1 MNKSSS
7 KLKKYLLLG
16 TCLLIIAIVLL
27 PIVNVLLL
35 SLMSDEQSLTQ
46 TIIPNPISLDGYKQ
60 LQSAGLLM
68 PFVRTIIIALLGT
81 IISVILIVFASFS
94 ISRDEF
100 KYKKVVFA
108 FLYVQMVVPTSALI
122 VSRFGL
128 MKDIGLLNTYTSLII
143 SALCSYSSIFIMQSY
158 IKKVP
163 ESLVEMV
170 FVNGGTMKDAIKDVI
185 IPIVKPGIVF
195 ISLLSFIGY
204 YNMYLEPILF
214 ITDPNKKTLQVAV
227 RDLLGA
233 PGDTST
239 QIILP
244 NIQNA
249 AVILTL
255 SIIIIIIPLLN
266 KYYIKGAT
274 DGGVK

>member
-1 MNKSSS
+1 MNNSNF
-7 KLKKYLLLG
+7 KKYLV
-16 TCLLIIAIVLL
+16 IAICVVIIGLVLL

-35 SLMSDEQSLTQ
+35 SFMSDQQSLTQ
-46 TIIPNPISLDGYKQ
+46 TVIPSPFSLDGYKQ
-60 LQSAGLLM
+60 LQSAGLMM
-68 PFVRTIIIALLGT
+68 PFIRTIIISLIGT
-81 IISVILIVFASFS
+81 LISVVLIVFASFS

-100 KYKKVVFA
+100 KYKKIVFA
-108 FLYVQMVVPTSALI
+108 FLYVQMVIPASALI

-128 MKDIGLLNTYTSLII
+128 MKELGLLNTYSALII

-163 ESLVEMV
+163 ESLIEMV

-244 NIQNA
+244 NLQNA